1 MHIKPLNPVPSAPKT
16 LLIVANS
23 GWNLVNFRSGLIKAL
38 QRAGHIVICAAP
50 NDISFSELE
59 RLGCNFLEL
68 KISPQSLNPLK
79 DLWLMAQLMLLMQRT
94 QAQKCLFFTAKP
106 NIFGSLCASLLGIEF
121 INNISGLGSVFIENG
136 LLSKFMCFLYKLALK
151 KSTCVFFQNPD
162 DRDFF
167 ILKNIV
173 RLDQTQ
179 LLPGSGVDLNR
190 YRPALTKNHSKPGEF
205 RFILIA
211 RMIRDKGV
219 YEYIEAAKVV
229 HSHYPYVQF
238 NLLGFL
244 GVENPTAVSHE
255 QINEWNKLSFIHY
268 LGEAEDVREFISQ
281 SDCVVLPSYR
291 EGTPKALLEAA
302 AMAKPIIT
310 TNVPGCKEVVDDSVN
325 GYLVEV
331 KNTKDLAKK
340 MCKMIELTEVE
351 REEMGRCGRIKMERQ
366 FNEEIVFS
374 AYLKVI

>member
-1 MHIKPLNPVPSAPKT
+1 M
-16 LLIVANS
+16 
-23 GWNLVNFRSGLIKAL
+23 NFRSGLIKAL
-38 QRAGHIVICAAP
+38 QRAGHRVVATAP
-50 NDISFSELE
+50 KDISFFELE
-59 RLGCNFLEL
+59 RLGCDFFEL

-79 DLWLMAQLMLLMQRT
+79 DLWSMAQLMFLMRKT

-151 KSTCVFFQNPD
+151 KSTRVFFQNPD
-162 DRDFF
+162 DRDVF

-173 RLDQTQ
+173 RVEQAQ

-190 YRPALTKNHSKPGEF
+190 YRPALAVNHSKPGELK
-205 RFILIA
+205 FILVA
-211 RMIRDKGV
+211 RMIRDKGI
-219 YEYIEAAKVV
+219 YEYIEAAKTV
-229 HSHYPYVQF
+229 HTHYPHVQF

-244 GVENPTAVSHE
+244 GVENPTAVSLE
-255 QINEWNKLSFIHY
+255 QMNEWNKLPFIHY

-310 TNVPGCKEVVDDSVN
+310 TNVPGCKEVVDDSMN